1 MTVKDCL
8 TSTLNMEFELL
19 AKTWQFH
26 WNVTGCNFIP
36 LHAFFG
42 ENYTHLVE
50 VVDEVAERLRQL
62 DEVALHP
69 ALPVQSSLVLAD
81 DKMLAETNAA
91 HRAISKKL
99 TSTFIPACEKAGD
112 YGTLDMLTKIAQWHD
127 KQAWIAKS
135 LGC

>member
-1 MTVKDCL
+1 MTVKECL
-8 TSTLNMEFELL
+8 VSTLNMEFELL

-42 ENYTHLVE
+42 DNYTHLVE

-62 DEVALHP
+62 DENAFHP
-69 ALPVQSSLVLAD
+69 PLLAD
-81 DKMLAETNAA
+81 VTIVDDLRMVGQTAAA

-99 TSTFIPACEKAGD
+99 ITTFIPACEKAGD
-112 YGTLDMLTKIAQWHD
+112 YGTLDMFTKIAQWHD

>member
-42 ENYTHLVE
+42 DNYTHLVE

-62 DEVALHP
+62 DAPAQHP
-69 ALPVQSSLVLAD
+69 AVTLENTTTDAIV
-81 DKMLAETNAA
+81 MLNATAAA

-99 TSTFIPACEKAGD
+99 TATFIPACEKAGD
-112 YGTLDMLTKIAQWHD
+112 YGTMDMLIKTAQWHD

-135 LGC
+135 LGV